1 VLIAL
6 AVLGLISAL
15 VLVPLDTDPLPSRA
29 QPRPSYEQAL
39 AAFDSLHADEA
50 PLVMPDGASLLFVH
64 GHRTPRA
71 IVLLHGL
78 TNSPRQFRELGEQ
91 FHDRGYNVLVP
102 RLPLHAL
109 RPGDIEALRSLTA
122 DKLRAYGDR
131 AADIADG
138 LGDTVLV
145 IGLSTGG
152 NVAAWMAHHRPDVAR
167 IVIVAPALKLA
178 RVPRVLSGPTMN
190 LADRLPNITIRQ
202 KPDTARRH
210 AYFGISTRALGET
223 FRFGATVL
231 REAEERAPVV
241 SDLTLVTNDND
252 RTVDE
257 YTAVALADAWTRRDG
272 VHVTR
277 YRFEKELALP
287 HDVIDV
293 SQRCGAPELVYPILV
308 ALVEKREPAPIATRA
323 PCGGDGAPERA
334 YPAP

>member
-1 VLIAL
+1 
-6 AVLGLISAL
+6 
-15 VLVPLDTDPLPSRA
+15 VPLDTDPLPSRA
-29 QPRPSYEQAL
+29 QPRSTYEEAL
-39 AAFDSLHADEA
+39 AAFDSLHAAEA
-50 PLVMPDGASLLFVH
+50 PLVMPDGASLLFVQ

-91 FHDRGYNVLVP
+91 FRDRGYNVLVP

-109 RPGDIEALRSLTA
+109 RPGDVEVLRSLTA
-122 DKLRAYGDR
+122 EKLRAYGDQ

-167 IVIVAPALKLA
+167 IVVVAPALKLA

-202 KPDTARRH
+202 QPDTTRRH
-210 AYFGISTRALGET
+210 AYFGVSTRALGET
-223 FRFGATVL
+223 FRFGATIR
-231 REAEERAPVV
+231 READERAPVV
-241 SDLTLVTNDND
+241 NDLTLVTNASD

-257 YTAVALADAWTRRDG
+257 PTALALADAWTSHYG
-272 VHVTR
+272 VQVTR
-277 YRFEKELALP
+277 YRFERELALP
-287 HDVIDV
+287 HDVIDA
-293 SQRCGAPELVYPILV
+293 SQRCGAPEVVYPILV
-308 ALVEKREPAPIATRA
+308 ALIEKRAPAPIAARSR
-323 PCGGDGAPERA
+323 CGEDGARGNSP
-334 YPAP
+334 PGP